1 MTPAAWNHGLAEQE
15 RKRGSTTVRSRP
27 SHIWLET
34 SAVCNLRC
42 VQCPREY
49 PGRQFE
55 ETQLNSSVFERIA
68 RYLPYLTHMNLT
80 SVGEPLLV
88 DIFWQII
95 AEPLT
100 RDINLSVN
108 SNGTLLTERNVN
120 RLLSSELNLINIS
133 LDAATGP
140 TYRKIRGGNFDKVIT
155 GIKRLIARR
164 KELDATRLQVW
175 VNMTLM
181 LENIRE
187 LPLFIDLACDLEVD
201 GADAWHLH
209 ARSDGS
215 LDDWRLTRGKWTF
228 VYNEQ
233 SLHNAPALSNE
244 MVRQAQAIAEER
256 GFNFKPRPSHRGTPI
271 WLSE

>member
-1 MTPAAWNHGLAEQE
+1 MTPAEWNRGLAEQE
-15 RKRGSTTVRSRP
+15 RKRGITVVRSRP
-27 SHIWLET
+27 TWITLET
-34 SAVCNLRC
+34 SAICNFRC
-42 VQCPREY
+42 VQCPREN
-49 PGRQFE
+49 PGRTFHENQMDYSIF
-55 ETQLNSSVFERIA
+55 SKID
-68 RYLPYLTHMNLT
+68 RYLPYLSTLQLHGL
-80 SVGEPLLV
+80 GEPLFTGV
-88 DIFWQII
+88 FWQII

-256 GFNFKPRPSHRGTPI
+256 GFNFKPSSPQPI
-271 WLSE
+271 WLPE